1 MEISQC
7 LKQLEKEEV
16 VSTTRNHWLQF
27 QRKVSWNH
35 CVPFVGFC
43 LLAKAAESIPKKYLM

>member
-7 LKQLEKEEV
+7 LKQLEKQEV

-35 CVPFVGFC
+35 CFPSFGFW
-43 LLAKAAESIPKKYLM
+43 LPAKAVESILKKYLK

>member
-7 LKQLEKEEV
+7 LKQLEKQEV

-35 CVPFVGFC
+35 CFPFVGFC
-43 LLAKAAESIPKKYLM
+43 LLAKAAESIPKKYLK